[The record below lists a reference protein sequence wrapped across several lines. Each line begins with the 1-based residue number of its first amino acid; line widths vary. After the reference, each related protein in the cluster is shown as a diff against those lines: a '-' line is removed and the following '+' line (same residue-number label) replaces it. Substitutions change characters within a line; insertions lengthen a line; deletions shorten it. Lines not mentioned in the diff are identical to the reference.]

1 MKPKKRG
8 DFMKNMT
15 IRLSDDLN
23 DKLKRYADEQ
33 ELSKNQVV
41 KQALKRLFENEFK

>member
-1 MKPKKRG
+1 
-8 DFMKNMT
+8 MKNMT